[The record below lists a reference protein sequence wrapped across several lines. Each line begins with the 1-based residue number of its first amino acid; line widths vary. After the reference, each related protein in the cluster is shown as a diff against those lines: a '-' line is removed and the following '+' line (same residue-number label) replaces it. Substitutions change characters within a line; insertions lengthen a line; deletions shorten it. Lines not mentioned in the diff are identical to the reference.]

1 MILLHQ
7 KGERKILH
15 VKREI
20 GRIIHSQHI
29 DFLCNLFNAP
39 FQFTHSLFLFRIFLN
54 ERHQNLIGNLHFIH
68 EIDLPK
74 RRGKQIMFRNGR
86 LLFQIIALEFNDGHA
101 IQKDAVNLGQIVC
114 TKDEHHLAQING
126 DT

>member
-7 KGERKILH
+7 KGKRKILH

-20 GRIIHSQHI
+20 RRIIHSQHI
-29 DFLCNLFNAP
+29 NFLRNLFNAP
-39 FQFTHSLFLFRIFLN
+39 FQFTHSLFLFRIVLN

-68 EIDLPK
+68 KIHLSE

-86 LLFQIIALEFNDGHA
+86 LLFQIVALEFNDGHA

-114 TKDEHHLAQING
+114 AEDEHHLAQIDG
-126 DT
+126 DA